1 MGRYWNDGNIEFLGR
16 LDNQVKINGYR
27 VELGEIEAAVSD
39 IFPENRSVVIPIKR
53 NNGIVIIGI
62 VEGKLYYDEKIIKKK
77 LESTIP
83 KYEIPKRIFNI
94 NEFPLTDNGKI
105 NRKKL
110 AEEYQYEEENNK
122 EKTEI
127 TTPLERGLLDE
138 YENILGIRVSVDKEF
153 FSIGGDSLNALKLI
167 RKINEKYNIVITI
180 KDLYEN
186 ASVRKLAKRIIEK
199 TEDYNEGI
207 L

>member
-1 MGRYWNDGNIEFLGR
+1 MPYIAGKSL
-16 LDNQVKINGYR
+16 
-27 VELGEIEAAVSD
+27 
-39 IFPENRSVVIPIKR
+39 IFRHMEGCRNR
-53 NNGIVIIGI
+53 IVIIGI

-127 TTPLERGLLDE
+127 TTPLE
-138 YENILGIRVSVDKEF
+138 K
-153 FSIGGDSLNALKLI
+153 KW
-167 RKINEKYNIVITI
+167 IV
-180 KDLYEN
+180 
-186 ASVRKLAKRIIEK
+186 
-199 TEDYNEGI
+199 
-207 L
+207 

>member
-1 MGRYWNDGNIEFLGR
+1 M
-16 LDNQVKINGYR
+16 
-27 VELGEIEAAVSD
+27 
-39 IFPENRSVVIPIKR
+39 
-53 NNGIVIIGI
+53 
-62 VEGKLYYDEKIIKKK
+62 
-77 LESTIP
+77 
-83 KYEIPKRIFNI
+83 
-94 NEFPLTDNGKI
+94 
-105 NRKKL
+105 
-110 AEEYQYEEENNK
+110 
-122 EKTEI
+122 
-127 TTPLERGLLDE
+127 ERGLLDE

-186 ASVRKLAKRIIEK
+186 ANVRKLAKRIIEK

>member
-1 MGRYWNDGNIEFLGR
+1 M
-16 LDNQVKINGYR
+16 
-27 VELGEIEAAVSD
+27 
-39 IFPENRSVVIPIKR
+39 
-53 NNGIVIIGI
+53 
-62 VEGKLYYDEKIIKKK
+62 
-77 LESTIP
+77 
-83 KYEIPKRIFNI
+83 
-94 NEFPLTDNGKI
+94 
-105 NRKKL
+105 
-110 AEEYQYEEENNK
+110 
-122 EKTEI
+122 
-127 TTPLERGLLDE
+127 ERGLLDE
-138 YENILGIRVSVDKEF
+138 YENILRIRVSVDKEF

>member
-1 MGRYWNDGNIEFLGR
+1 M
-16 LDNQVKINGYR
+16 
-27 VELGEIEAAVSD
+27 
-39 IFPENRSVVIPIKR
+39 
-53 NNGIVIIGI
+53 
-62 VEGKLYYDEKIIKKK
+62 
-77 LESTIP
+77 
-83 KYEIPKRIFNI
+83 
-94 NEFPLTDNGKI
+94 
-105 NRKKL
+105 

>member
-1 MGRYWNDGNIEFLGR
+1 MR
-16 LDNQVKINGYR
+16 
-27 VELGEIEAAVSD
+27 
-39 IFPENRSVVIPIKR
+39 
-53 NNGIVIIGI
+53 
-62 VEGKLYYDEKIIKKK
+62 
-77 LESTIP
+77 
-83 KYEIPKRIFNI
+83 
-94 NEFPLTDNGKI
+94 
-105 NRKKL
+105 
-110 AEEYQYEEENNK
+110 
-122 EKTEI
+122 
-127 TTPLERGLLDE
+127 
-138 YENILGIRVSVDKEF
+138 IRVSVDKEF